1 MADYDSDRLTLSTP
15 EGVPIDLE
23 LAGVGSRSVAF
34 LVDQL
39 IQWAVIIALG
49 LILAAVA
56 SSGWALAVVLTVAF
70 VIQTFYFVPFEVL
83 DQGRSPGKR
92 LAKLRVVRSDGSP
105 VAFLPSV
112 IRNLVRIIDML
123 PSAYGVGIIVALASK
138 RNQRLGDMAAGT
150 IVIHDR
156 PRPVVAAAD
165 VQPTVRYELS
175 GLAAAWDLSAITAQD
190 IAAVR
195 AFLARRRDLQIA
207 PRNRL
212 AAQFDTALRP
222 KVPGVP
228 AGVPPEDFLEA
239 IVWAK
244 TAARN

>member
-15 EGVPIDLE
+15 EGVPVDLE
-23 LAGVGSRSVAF
+23 LAGVGSRAVAL

-39 IQWAVIIALG
+39 IQWALVIAIALVT
-49 LILAAVA
+49 AAVA
-56 SSGWALAVVLTVAF
+56 SSGWALAVVLTFAF

-92 LAKLRVVRSDGSP
+92 VAGLRVVRLDGSP
-105 VAFLPSV
+105 VSFLPSV
-112 IRNLVRIIDML
+112 IRNLVRVIDAL
-123 PSAYGVGIIVALASK
+123 PSVYGVGIIVSLASK

-150 IVIHDR
+150 IVIHNR

-165 VQPTVRYELS
+165 VQANVRYELS
-175 GLAAAWDLSAITAQD
+175 GLAATWDLSAVSAQD
-190 IAAVR
+190 VAAVR
-195 AFLARRRDLQIA
+195 AFLARRRELEIA
-207 PRNRL
+207 PRSRL
-212 AAQFDTALRP
+212 ASQFDAALRP

-228 AGVPPEDFLEA
+228 PGVPAEDFLEA
-239 IVWAK
+239 VVWAK